1 MSTQDA
7 VDTLSKTLAGKV
19 VEFGQLGEV
28 AADAEVDWK
37 VARDVRKLLAKDS
50 GEAKTE
56 AAADSIATADP
67 EVAALWR
74 ASLHA
79 TSHLVACREAIRSL
93 HARIEVGRSKVSTER
108 TADSLHSQGYSGAA

>member
-1 MSTQDA
+1 MNTQDA
-7 VDTLSKTLAGKV
+7 VSQLCKTLAAKV

-37 VARDVRKLLAKDS
+37 VARDVRKLLAKDA

-67 EVAALWR
+67 DVAALWR

-93 HARIEVGRSKVSTER
+93 HARIEVGRSKISTER
-108 TADSLHSQGYSGAA
+108 AADSLHSQGYSGAA

>member
-1 MSTQDA
+1 MRTEEA
-7 VDTLSKTLAGKV
+7 VAALCKSLAAKV

-37 VARDVRKLLAKDS
+37 VARDTRKLLAKDA

-67 EVAALWR
+67 DVAALWR

-79 TSHLVACREAIRSL
+79 TSQVVSCREAIRSL
-93 HARIEVGRSKVSTER
+93 HTRIEVGRSKISTER
-108 TADSLHSQGYSGAA
+108 AADSLHSQGYSGAA